1 MEEQQKKSDITKK
14 LILEAAEIEFS
25 EKGLYGA
32 RVDEIA
38 LRAKINKGMI
48 YQYFGNK
55 EELYKVALEAV
66 YNRLGESENK
76 LICNN
81 CSCIEEI
88 SEIIRMY
95 FYFLKDNPAYVRML
109 MWENLNYGKYF
120 EEKSLGTS
128 KNTIRTELDIIIAEG
143 KNKGEI
149 DEGIDGD
156 HVFQTLVACS
166 FNYFSNMY
174 TLNKILDKDMLS
186 EEYMEE
192 RINTVTKMLVDYIKK
207 K

>member
-1 MEEQQKKSDITKK
+1 MEEQQKKSDITKR

-66 YNRLGESENK
+66 YNRLGECESK
-76 LICNN
+76 IICNN
-81 CSCIEEI
+81 CNCIEEI
-88 SEIIRMY
+88 SEIIKMY

-120 EEKSLGTS
+120 EEKSLGIS
-128 KNTIRTELDIIIAEG
+128 KNTIRTELDIIITEG

-149 DEGIDGD
+149 DEAIDGD

-166 FNYFSNMY
+166 FNYFSNIH
-174 TLNKILDKDMLS
+174 TLSKILDKDMMS
-186 EEYMEE
+186 EECMEE